1 MYRGGLGKL
10 YYENAWADGADIP
23 GSPTWNLVPRVV
35 DASFEGDSGSA
46 DVSNRDSDWEMT
58 VPGLKNGRISFGFRP
73 KQGSDSIYVLF
84 ANGFYNDTLF
94 LFALMDQAIATSGSK
109 GWRSVMRIESF
120 NEEQPNSD
128 SAMVN
133 ITLAPAPGFDASGD
147 IIEPARLT
155 TS

>member
-58 VPGLKNGRISFGFRP
+58 VAGLKNGRISFGFRP
-73 KQGSDSIYVLF
+73 KQGTDSIYVLF

-94 LFALMDQAIATSGSK
+94 LFALMDLSLIH
-109 GWRSVMRIESF
+109 I
-120 NEEQPNSD
+120 
-128 SAMVN
+128 
-133 ITLAPAPGFDASGD
+133 
-147 IIEPARLT
+147 
-155 TS
+155 